1 MERKSIVT
9 GALLSLILCTVFTPV
24 FAKTAETVTRQS
36 AAQSKTIAFAR
47 GEVSINVPAG
57 FKSLSKAEIAR
68 IYKIT
73 PLPEAVWHKPTD
85 KGDVTLVVIS
95 PFPDKPVGSEHV
107 IPKIAQM
114 LQSRMEKESVGGVTL
129 TNKIVNEHQVSRLE
143 YAMPAINQK
152 KILVHSVA
160 QISEHQDRVLMI
172 TFSAPQ
178 GIMKA
183 SMSEA
188 IASLDSVRY

>member
-1 MERKSIVT
+1 MAWADGKSVAIQ
-9 GALLSLILCTVFTPV
+9 SIILCTAFTPV
-24 FAKTAETVTRQS
+24 FAKTAESSTPQNEVQR
-36 AAQSKTIAFAR
+36 KTIAFSR
-47 GEVSINVPAG
+47 GEVSITIPAG

-95 PFPDKPVGSEHV
+95 PFPDKPVGSEHM

-114 LQSRMEKESVGGVTL
+114 LQSRMEKESVAGVTL
-129 TNKIVNEHQVSRLE
+129 SNKIVNGHQVSRLE
-143 YAMPAINQK
+143 YVMSAINQK
-152 KILVHSVA
+152 KTLVHTVA
-160 QISEHQDRVLMI
+160 QISEHQDRVLMV
-172 TFSAPQ
+172 TFSGPQ

-183 SMSEA
+183 SMPEA
-188 IASLDSVRY
+188 IASLDSVKY